1 MASPRKIDIALAA
14 KMYRGGINMPEIAE
28 RLGVSMSGISAAF
41 IRHGVPRRTIRE
53 SQNLTERV
61 KKAALKRAEVARQAA
76 NIAADKDAAK
86 AARPIVVPQPK
97 PTVRRVHPG
106 YVRIPAWVPD
116 NLRQEYFDLM
126 RLYGEHT
133 AASEI
138 RAMKAAQ

>member
-53 SQNLTERV
+53 SQQLTERV
-61 KKAALKRAEVARQAA
+61 KKAALKRAEMARQAA
-76 NIAADKDAAK
+76 SIAAAK
-86 AARPIVVPQPK
+86 AARPIVVQPTPK
-97 PTVRRVHPG
+97 PKHRRVHPE
-106 YVRIPAWVPD
+106 YARIPAWVPD